1 MIYIPPTPFGTQISV
16 QDIVSTMQNFH
27 GWEDRYR
34 QVIQWGKKL
43 PIMPE
48 ELKSE
53 RVLVSGCE
61 SMVWLVGP
69 CQEGKWY
76 FCADSDARIVR
87 GLIALVL
94 AAFNGKSTQDIRAF
108 DVETYFEN
116 IGLLAHLSPSRGN
129 GLRAIVDQIKQI
141 IS

>member
-1 MIYIPPTPFGTQISV
+1 MIHIPPTPFGTQISV
-16 QDIVSTMQNFH
+16 QDIVSTMQNFY

-61 SMVWLVGP
+61 SMVWLVGQ

>member
-1 MIYIPPTPFGTQISV
+1 MVHIPPTPFGSQILV

-61 SMVWLVGP
+61 SMVWLVGQY
-69 CQEGKWY
+69 QEGKWY

-94 AAFNGKSTQDIRAF
+94 AAFNGKSTQEIRAF

-141 IS
+141 IA

>member
-1 MIYIPPTPFGTQISV
+1 MIHIPSTPFGTQILV
-16 QDIVSTMQNFH
+16 QDIVTQMQSFH

-43 PIMPE
+43 PTMPE
-48 ELKSE
+48 ELKSD
-53 RVLVSGCE
+53 RILVSGCE
-61 SMVWLVGP
+61 SMVWLIGEQ
-69 CQEGKWY
+69 QEGKWY

-94 AAFNGKSTQDIRAF
+94 AAFNGKSAEEIRAF
-108 DVETYFEN
+108 DIEAYFEN

-129 GLRAIVDQIKQI
+129 GLRAIVDQIKQTI
-141 IS
+141 A

>member
-1 MIYIPPTPFGTQISV
+1 MSHIPSTPFGTQILV
-16 QDIVSTMQNFH
+16 QDIVTQMQSFH

-48 ELKSE
+48 ELKSD
-53 RVLVSGCE
+53 RMLVSGCE
-61 SMVWLVGP
+61 SMVWLIGEQ
-69 CQEGKWY
+69 QEGKWY

-94 AAFNGKSTQDIRAF
+94 AAFNGKSAQEIRAF
-108 DVETYFEN
+108 DIEAYFEN

-129 GLRAIVDQIKQI
+129 GLRAIVDQIKQTI
-141 IS
+141 T

>member
-1 MIYIPPTPFGTQISV
+1 MIHIPPTPFGTQISV

-61 SMVWLVGP
+61 SMVWLVGQ

-76 FCADSDARIVR
+76 FFVDSDARIVR

>member
-1 MIYIPPTPFGTQISV
+1 MIHIPPTPFGTQISV

-61 SMVWLVGP
+61 SMVWLVGQ

-76 FCADSDARIVR
+76 FFADSDARIVR

>member
-1 MIYIPPTPFGTQISV
+1 MIHIPPTPFGTQISV
-16 QDIVSTMQNFH
+16 QDIVSTMQNFY

-61 SMVWLVGP
+61 SMVWLVGQ

-116 IGLLAHLSPSRGN
+116 IGLLVHLSPSRGN

>member
-1 MIYIPPTPFGTQISV
+1 MIHIPPTPFGTQISV

-61 SMVWLVGP
+61 SMVWLVGQ

-116 IGLLAHLSPSRGN
+116 IGLLVHLSPSRGN
-129 GLRAIVDQIKQI
+129 GLRAIVGQIKQI

>member
-1 MIYIPPTPFGTQISV
+1 
-16 QDIVSTMQNFH
+16 
-27 GWEDRYR
+27 
-34 QVIQWGKKL
+34 
-43 PIMPE
+43 
-48 ELKSE
+48 
-53 RVLVSGCE
+53 
-61 SMVWLVGP
+61 MV
-69 CQEGKWY
+69 
-76 FCADSDARIVR
+76 FFADSDARIVR

>member
-1 MIYIPPTPFGTQISV
+1 MIHIPSTPFGTQILV
-16 QDIVSTMQNFH
+16 QDIVTQMQSFH

-43 PIMPE
+43 PTMPE
-48 ELKSE
+48 ELKSD
-53 RVLVSGCE
+53 RMLVSGCE
-61 SMVWLVGP
+61 SMVWLIGEQ
-69 CQEGKWY
+69 QEGKWY

-94 AAFNGKSTQDIRAF
+94 AAFNGKSAEEIRAF
-108 DVETYFEN
+108 DIEAYFEN

-141 IS
+141 IA

>member
-1 MIYIPPTPFGTQISV
+1 MIHIPPTPFGTQISV

-61 SMVWLVGP
+61 SMVWLVGQ